1 MLRCSKSSLVEKKKV
16 IEKMEKQEIEIQEKR
31 KYVLLLAW
39 RNSILLD
46 KNSFTA
52 SLSKNFRELLNVKL
66 FKR

>member
-1 MLRCSKSSLVEKKKV
+1 
-16 IEKMEKQEIEIQEKR
+16 MEKQEIEIQEKR

>member
-1 MLRCSKSSLVEKKKV
+1 
-16 IEKMEKQEIEIQEKR
+16 MEKQDMEIQEKC

-52 SLSKNFRELLNVKL
+52 SLSKKL
-66 FKR
+66 FVNS